1 MFILRFIND
10 DDDLS
15 VKEFT
20 NLSEVKDYINQN
32 NLKKTWHQIEE
43 IKNLKA
49 IEKTKEKTRIIVLN
63 KNDLT
68 RNLLLPADL
77 NNVVETNTNDFTVDG
92 LRFNVFTDFS

>member
-32 NLKKTWHQIEE
+32 NLEKTWHQIEE
-43 IKNLKA
+43 IKKVIPN
-49 IEKTKEKTRIIVLN
+49 IKE
-63 KNDLT
+63 D
-68 RNLLLPADL
+68 
-77 NNVVETNTNDFTVDG
+77 
-92 LRFNVFTDFS
+92 

>member
-32 NLKKTWHQIEE
+32 NLEKTWHQIEE
-43 IKNLKA
+43 IKKVIPN
-49 IEKTKEKTRIIVLN
+49 IRE
-63 KNDLT
+63 D
-68 RNLLLPADL
+68 
-77 NNVVETNTNDFTVDG
+77 
-92 LRFNVFTDFS
+92 

>member
-43 IKNLKA
+43 IKKVILN
-49 IEKTKEKTRIIVLN
+49 IKE
-63 KNDLT
+63 D
-68 RNLLLPADL
+68 
-77 NNVVETNTNDFTVDG
+77 
-92 LRFNVFTDFS
+92 

>member
-32 NLKKTWHQIEE
+32 NLEKTWYQIEE
-43 IKNLKA
+43 IKKVIPN
-49 IEKTKEKTRIIVLN
+49 IR
-63 KNDLT
+63 
-68 RNLLLPADL
+68 
-77 NNVVETNTNDFTVDG
+77 
-92 LRFNVFTDFS
+92 

>member
-32 NLKKTWHQIEE
+32 NLEKTWHQIEE
-43 IKNLKA
+43 IKKVIPNIKQ
-49 IEKTKEKTRIIVLN
+49 
-63 KNDLT
+63 D
-68 RNLLLPADL
+68 
-77 NNVVETNTNDFTVDG
+77 
-92 LRFNVFTDFS
+92 

>member
-32 NLKKTWHQIEE
+32 NLEKTWHQIEE
-43 IKNLKA
+43 VKKVIPNLK
-49 IEKTKEKTRIIVLN
+49 EN
-63 KNDLT
+63 
-68 RNLLLPADL
+68 
-77 NNVVETNTNDFTVDG
+77 
-92 LRFNVFTDFS
+92 

>member
-32 NLKKTWHQIEE
+32 NIEKTLHKIEE
-43 IKNLKA
+43 IKKVIPNIKQ
-49 IEKTKEKTRIIVLN
+49 
-63 KNDLT
+63 D
-68 RNLLLPADL
+68 
-77 NNVVETNTNDFTVDG
+77 
-92 LRFNVFTDFS
+92 

>member
-32 NLKKTWHQIEE
+32 NLEKTWHQIEE
-43 IKNLKA
+43 LKKVIPNLK
-49 IEKTKEKTRIIVLN
+49 E
-63 KNDLT
+63 D
-68 RNLLLPADL
+68 
-77 NNVVETNTNDFTVDG
+77 
-92 LRFNVFTDFS
+92 

>member
-32 NLKKTWHQIEE
+32 NLEKTWHQIEE
-43 IKNLKA
+43 IKKVIPNLK
-49 IEKTKEKTRIIVLN
+49 EY
-63 KNDLT
+63 
-68 RNLLLPADL
+68 
-77 NNVVETNTNDFTVDG
+77 
-92 LRFNVFTDFS
+92 

>member
-32 NLKKTWHQIEE
+32 NLERTWYQIEE
-43 IKNLKA
+43 IKKVIPNLK
-49 IEKTKEKTRIIVLN
+49 EY
-63 KNDLT
+63 
-68 RNLLLPADL
+68 
-77 NNVVETNTNDFTVDG
+77 
-92 LRFNVFTDFS
+92 

>member
-32 NLKKTWHQIEE
+32 NLEKTWHQIEE
-43 IKNLKA
+43 IKKVIPNLK
-49 IEKTKEKTRIIVLN
+49 E
-63 KNDLT
+63 D
-68 RNLLLPADL
+68 
-77 NNVVETNTNDFTVDG
+77 
-92 LRFNVFTDFS
+92 